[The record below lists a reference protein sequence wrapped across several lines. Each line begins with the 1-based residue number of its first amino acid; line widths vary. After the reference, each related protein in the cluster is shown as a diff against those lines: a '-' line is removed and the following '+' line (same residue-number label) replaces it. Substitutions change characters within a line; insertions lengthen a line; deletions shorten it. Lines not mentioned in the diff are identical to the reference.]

1 MRVTTPIKRRAVVRG
16 EYNRN
21 GYEVRSDGQ
30 HVYSAG
36 NHVQD
41 SCQPTLCKEDRL
53 PLKTIRRFC
62 IKTARE
68 IATEHRGRFAGV
80 ERVTEDQSNL
90 SPSPCK
96 FRRTSPSEAA
106 PQRQW
111 LSSSTRTSTRS

>member
-1 MRVTTPIKRRAVVRG
+1 MRVTTPTKRRPVVRG

-21 GYEVRSDGQ
+21 GYEVWSDGQ

-41 SCQPTLCKEDRL
+41 STQPALCKQDRL

-68 IATEHRGRFAGV
+68 IAAEHHGRFVGV
-80 ERVTEDQSNL
+80 ERVTEDQ
-90 SPSPCK
+90 
-96 FRRTSPSEAA
+96 
-106 PQRQW
+106 
-111 LSSSTRTSTRS
+111 

>member
-1 MRVTTPIKRRAVVRG
+1 MRLTTPNKRRPVVRG

-21 GYEVRSDGQ
+21 GYEVWSDGQ

-41 SCQPTLCKEDRL
+41 STQPALREQDRL

-68 IATEHRGRFAGV
+68 FATEHRGRFVGV
-80 ERVTEDQSNL
+80 ERVTEDQ
-90 SPSPCK
+90 
-96 FRRTSPSEAA
+96 
-106 PQRQW
+106 
-111 LSSSTRTSTRS
+111 

>member
-1 MRVTTPIKRRAVVRG
+1 MRLTTPNKRRPVVRG

-21 GYEVRSDGQ
+21 GYEVWSDGQ

-41 SCQPTLCKEDRL
+41 STQPALREQDRL

-68 IATEHRGRFAGV
+68 IATEQRGRFGGV
-80 ERVTEDQSNL
+80 ERVKEDQ
-90 SPSPCK
+90 
-96 FRRTSPSEAA
+96 
-106 PQRQW
+106 
-111 LSSSTRTSTRS
+111 